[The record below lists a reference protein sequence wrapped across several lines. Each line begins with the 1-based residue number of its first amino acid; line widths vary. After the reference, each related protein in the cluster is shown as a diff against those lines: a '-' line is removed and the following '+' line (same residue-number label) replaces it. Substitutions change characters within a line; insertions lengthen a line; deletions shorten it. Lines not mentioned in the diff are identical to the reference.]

1 MVTKFRQHAK
11 NLNNVPIVASIATY
25 ATQNYSHWSYF
36 IILW

>member
-1 MVTKFRQHAK
+1 
-11 NLNNVPIVASIATY
+11 VPIVASIATY